1 MSLVR
6 TVPGHLMRPS
16 KAKDEF
22 SEAGTCRA
30 QAEPKQKTSR
40 RRSLSLVRTVPGHL
54 MRPSKAKDE
63 FSEAGTCR
71 AQAGNEPEAKFE
83 FSCLASREAASG
95 RFEWSNGI
103 Y

>member
-1 MSLVR
+1 
-6 TVPGHLMRPS
+6 MRPS

-30 QAEPKQKTSR
+30 QAE
-40 RRSLSLVRTVPGHL
+40 
-54 MRPSKAKDE
+54 
-63 FSEAGTCR
+63 
-71 AQAGNEPEAKFE
+71 NEPEAKFE

>member
-30 QAEPKQKTSR
+30 QAEPK
-40 RRSLSLVRTVPGHL
+40 
-54 MRPSKAKDE
+54 
-63 FSEAGTCR
+63 
-71 AQAGNEPEAKFE
+71 EAKFE

-95 RFEWSNGI
+95 RLEWSNGI

>member
-1 MSLVR
+1 MNENKVVFQVNARETALFHVEHLAKTSCKRRLRLVR

-30 QAEPKQKTSR
+30 
-40 RRSLSLVRTVPGHL
+40 L
-54 MRPSKAKDE
+54 DE
-63 FSEAGTCR
+63 
-71 AQAGNEPEAKFE
+71 NKPEAKSE
-83 FSCLASREAASG
+83 VSAK
-95 RFEWSNGI
+95 NI